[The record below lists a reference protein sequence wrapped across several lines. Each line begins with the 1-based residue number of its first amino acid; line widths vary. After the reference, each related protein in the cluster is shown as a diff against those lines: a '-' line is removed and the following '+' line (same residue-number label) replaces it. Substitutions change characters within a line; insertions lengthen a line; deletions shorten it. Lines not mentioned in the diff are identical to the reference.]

1 MPPAGQRARRR
12 RRPVTGWLVVVARD
26 KAARHAQLRQV
37 LGGDSRL
44 RVMFDRRADGLR
56 NPGWVNDSL
65 RTLGFAVIRLVSRDA
80 T

>member
-12 RRPVTGWLVVVARD
+12 PVTRWLVVVAREKD
-26 KAARHAQLRQV
+26 ARHAQLRRV
-37 LGGDSRL
+37 LRGDGRL

-65 RTLGFAVIRLVSRDA
+65 RTLGFAVICLVPRDA